1 MRFAEALRAH
11 KVPVELIVYPSGGHG
26 FGLNNSTTRERWF
39 DRCAQWLEAQGI
51 IATPA
56 RSSGN
61 SR

>member
-1 MRFAEALRAH
+1 
-11 KVPVELIVYPSGGHG
+11 
-26 FGLNNSTTRERWF
+26 LNNATTRERWF

-51 IATPA
+51 IASPA